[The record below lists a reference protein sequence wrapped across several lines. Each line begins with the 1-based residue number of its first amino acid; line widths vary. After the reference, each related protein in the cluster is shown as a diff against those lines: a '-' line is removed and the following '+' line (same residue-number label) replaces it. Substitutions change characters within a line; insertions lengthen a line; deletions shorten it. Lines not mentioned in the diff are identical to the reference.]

1 MRPGFCSG
9 GGESG
14 WCGQRKGGR
23 CCEAGV
29 GGTGDAVAG
38 RAGVVAADHGGE
50 RCAGSDVDA
59 DGDGH
64 CDRYCDGDCNPFA
77 HSDGDGDADRNGNAN
92 GNEDL
97 DTDGDGHQDA
107 HSDQDA
113 DSDGNADD
121 NTHGDAR
128 AGQAGDLVST
138 LRYGSRVRAD
148 RELGRAGDELARLA
162 VGVSGRAADVL
173 LPVVHV
179 GRRAECDGQLGAFG
193 AADWRQQHPL
203 DDEQHLE

>member
-1 MRPGFCSG
+1 M
-9 GGESG
+9 
-14 WCGQRKGGR
+14 
-23 CCEAGV
+23 
-29 GGTGDAVAG
+29 
-38 RAGVVAADHGGE
+38 VAADHGGE

-59 DGDGH
+59 DGD
-64 CDRYCDGDCNPFA
+64 CDCDCNPFA
-77 HSDGDGDADRNGNAN
+77 HSDGNGDADRNGNAN
-92 GNEDL
+92 GNAHL
-97 DTDGDGHQDA
+97 DADGDGHQDA

-148 RELGRAGDELARLA
+148 REPGRAGDERAGLA

-173 LPVVHV
+173 LPVVHA

-203 DDEQHLE
+203 DDEQYLE